1 MCIIAVPSQ
10 HGLRR
15 YKLEI
20 ESTKTVLVDC
30 VKGIPELP
38 AEERSVALQ
47 CFTWIFERAYRQMQ
61 LRTLG
66 PVPAE
71 CDIF

>member
-30 VKGIPELP
+30 HL
-38 AEERSVALQ
+38 AEQDTKV
-47 CFTWIFERAYRQMQ
+47 TQM
-61 LRTLG
+61 
-66 PVPAE
+66 
-71 CDIF
+71 